1 LTVVSLAKF
10 ERLVRAVPGPER
22 ALEIAVGSDAH
33 PFETRNIHPDLPPRV
48 RRLYD
53 DGYYPEATFLAY
65 KFIETQVKKIASIKG
80 QTGFALMMSAFDETK
95 PKIALNALIG
105 DSDVDEQ
112 RGYRHMFAGAQSA
125 IRNPRGH
132 DTELVDSPDL
142 CLDHLALAS
151 VLLRRLDDAGL
162 RS

>member
-1 LTVVSLAKF
+1 VDSLARF
-10 ERLVRAVPGPER
+10 ERIVRAAPSPQPSPGV
-22 ALEIAVGSDAH
+22 ADAVESH

-48 RRLYD
+48 RSLFD

-65 KFIETQVKKIASIKG
+65 KFIETEVKRLASIRG
-80 QTGFALMMSAFDETK
+80 QTGFALMMTAFDETK
-95 PKIALNALIG
+95 PKIALNNLG
-105 DSDVDEQ
+105 KDSDIDEQ

-132 DTELVDSPDL
+132 DTELVDNPDL